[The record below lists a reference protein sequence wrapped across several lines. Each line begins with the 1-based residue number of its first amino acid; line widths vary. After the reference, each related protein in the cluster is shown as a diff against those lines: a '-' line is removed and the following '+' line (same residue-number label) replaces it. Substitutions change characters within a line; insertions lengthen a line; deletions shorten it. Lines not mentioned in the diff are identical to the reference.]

1 MIGHSTYAS
10 ASPRLRA
17 AREGAVVTLTL
28 DAPARRNCLDL
39 AAWRALPAL
48 LDSISADTAAR
59 VVILRGAGDA
69 AFCAGADIAEFETTR
84 ATAEGSASYERAN
97 VAAFAAV
104 SGCSLPVIAAIGG
117 HCFGAGVGLAAACD
131 IRVAG
136 DDAVFAIPAAK
147 LGVGYPPV
155 AMRWLTPL
163 MGPERTKRLFLLA
176 ERLDA
181 AMALEAALVSEVVP
195 AAALHDHARG
205 LAEAIAAHAPMT
217 ILAARRAIDAAAG
230 APDALDEARLQAL
243 ADACFASRDY
253 AEGRAAFREKRQARF
268 DGR

>member
-10 ASPRLRA
+10 ASPRLKA
-17 AREGAVVTLTL
+17 AREGAIVTLTL
-28 DAPARRNCLDL
+28 NAPARRNCLDL
-39 AAWRALPAL
+39 EAWSAMPAL
-48 LDSISADTAAR
+48 IEAISADRAAR
-59 VVILRGAGDA
+59 VVILRGAGDT
-69 AFCAGADIAEFETTR
+69 AFCAGADIAEFDTTR
-84 ATAEGSASYERAN
+84 ATAEGSAAYERAN

-104 SGCSLPVIAAIGG
+104 AGCSLPVIAAING

-136 DDAVFAIPAAK
+136 DDAIFSIPAGK

-181 AMALEAALVSEVVP
+181 ATALEASLVSEVVP

-205 LAEAIAAHAPMT
+205 LAEEIAAHAPMT

-230 APDALDEARLQAL
+230 APDALDASGLQTL
-243 ADACFASRDY
+243 ADACFASRDH
-253 AEGRAAFREKRQARF
+253 AEGRAAFREKRLARF
-268 DGR
+268 EGR